1 MSEQTLQKN
10 NPMRQIKIAK
20 VTVNIGLGESG
31 ERLQKAFQLLEEL
44 TNAKPVYTKAK
55 KSIKE
60 FDVRKGA
67 PIGVMVTLRGQKA
80 EDFLKKV
87 LAAVNYKIKSS
98 SFDRHGNVSFGIA
111 EHVIIPGTRYDPEVG
126 IFGLDV
132 AITFERPGFR
142 ISKRKRKKSRI
153 PDSARVRK
161 EESAKFLADKFGV
174 VIV

>member
-1 MSEQTLQKN
+1 MSQVNLQV
-10 NPMRQIKIAK
+10 NPMRQIKITK

-44 TNAKPVYTKAK
+44 TGSKPVYTKAR

-67 PIGVMVTLRGQKA
+67 PIGVMVTLRGKKA
-80 EDFLKKV
+80 EEFLNKV

-98 SFDRHGNVSFGIA
+98 SFDKHGNVSFGIS
-111 EHVIIPGTRYDPEVG
+111 EHVVIPGTRYDPEIG

-132 AITFERPGFR
+132 CITFERPGFR
-142 ISKRKRKKSRI
+142 VAKRKRQRSRL
-153 PDSARVRK
+153 PSSVRIKK
-161 EESAKFLADKFGV
+161 EESMRYLTEKFGV
-174 VIV
+174 TIV